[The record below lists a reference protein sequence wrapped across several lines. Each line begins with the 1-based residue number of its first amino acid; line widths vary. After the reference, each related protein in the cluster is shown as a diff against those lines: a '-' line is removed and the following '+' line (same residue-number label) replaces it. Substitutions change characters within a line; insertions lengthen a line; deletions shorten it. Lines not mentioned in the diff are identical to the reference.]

1 MSRNVGVSDSRMIV
15 MLSSYSPI
23 DTTSYS
29 PGLLRPVLGTR
40 TQLKKVVMTAHKL
53 GIPVIVDLNW
63 ESFTRRSLVSA
74 YHSFYNECRRKK
86 KLLEII

>member
-1 MSRNVGVSDSRMIV
+1 MSIYPTLLCY
-15 MLSSYSPI
+15 LSI

-29 PGLLRPVLGTR
+29 PGLLRPALGTR
-40 TQLKKVVMTAHKL
+40 AQLKEVVMAAHKL

-74 YHSFYNECRRKK
+74 YHSFYNECRIKK
-86 KLLEII
+86 KETAMIY